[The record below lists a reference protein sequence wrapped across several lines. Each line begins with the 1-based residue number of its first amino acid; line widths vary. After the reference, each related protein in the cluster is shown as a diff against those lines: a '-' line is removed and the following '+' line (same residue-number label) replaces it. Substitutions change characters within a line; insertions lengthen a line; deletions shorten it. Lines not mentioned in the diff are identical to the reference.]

1 MEKIKAIMILEILG
15 RPADYVKESAF
26 VLVDSLGKEK
36 GIKILKRSVADSKK
50 VEGKEMFSTFAEIE
64 VETENILVLF
74 DIMFRYMPAHIEIL
88 EPTDMR
94 MESADLDAM
103 LSNLIFK
110 LHRYDE
116 LAKILTIEKQILTQ
130 QVMHMRKQLGIDE
143 QAPISPLENPASE
156 TKSKE
161 KKAKKSKAKKK

>member
-15 RPADYVKESAF
+15 RPADYIKESASA
-26 VLVDSLGKEK
+26 LVDNLGKEK
-36 GIKILKRSVADSKK
+36 GVKVLKKSVADSKK

-74 DIMFRYMPAHIEIL
+74 DVMFRYMPAHIEIL
-88 EPTDMR
+88 EPTEMR

-130 QVMHMRKQLGIDE
+130 QVMHLRKQLGIDE
-143 QAPISPLENPASE
+143 KAPISPLSLE
-156 TKSKE
+156 TKPKE
-161 KKAKKSKAKKK
+161 KKAKKSKSKKK